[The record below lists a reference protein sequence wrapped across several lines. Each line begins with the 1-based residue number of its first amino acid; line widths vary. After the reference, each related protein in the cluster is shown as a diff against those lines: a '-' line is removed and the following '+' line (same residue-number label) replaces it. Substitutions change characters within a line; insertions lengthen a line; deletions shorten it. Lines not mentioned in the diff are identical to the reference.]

1 MIIECKS
8 CNKKFVIP
16 DSAIG
21 PSGRLVQ
28 CSSCGNKWRQ
38 TSIIKNSENLILKD
52 EEIQQTET
60 KQKIKKNK
68 NIKKIKKRKKTEA
81 YTKEYLENK
90 HGIKIINPSL
100 SVSSKEKNKKNNY
113 ISSTDLGFY
122 NSLLILVIFLITFYG
137 VLNLTKDLIVINF
150 PYLESYVDYIFEA
163 VDIMKTL
170 FLDISKIY

>member
-8 CNKKFVIP
+8 CNKKFIIP

-28 CSSCGNKWRQ
+28 CSSCGNKWKQ
-38 TSIIKNSENLILKD
+38 TPVVKNSENLILNDKKT
-52 EEIQQTET
+52 QQTQIN
-60 KQKIKKNK
+60 KKIKKDK
-68 NIKKIKKRKKTEA
+68 NITKFKKRKKTET
-81 YTKEYLENK
+81 YSREYLEKK

-100 SVSSKEKNKKNNY
+100 SVSSKKNNKKKTN
-113 ISSTDLGFY
+113 ISSVGLGFY
-122 NSLLILVIFLITFYG
+122 NSLLIFVIFLITFFG
-137 VLNLTKDLIVINF
+137 VLDLTKDLIVINF
-150 PYLESYVDYIFEA
+150 PYLESYVNYIFEA